1 MPSAPNSAPTAG
13 SIFLAFARIG
23 ATSFGGGLIA
33 YLQDAIVAEK
43 KWMTEEE
50 FLAALEIGQTLP
62 GGNAVNVSI
71 IAGRKLAGPVG
82 AIAAASGL
90 LLPGVVMLVVLGLL
104 YQRFHHNPDIAAGL
118 AGVAAA
124 AVGLLLQVTLK
135 IGAKQFLHLRDVA
148 FVLTTFVLV
157 AFFHASLPVILFI
170 VAPVAIALCRPP
182 KKPSHE

>member
-1 MPSAPNSAPTAG
+1 MPSAPSSAPSAA

-33 YLQDAIVAEK
+33 YLQDAIVSEK
-43 KWMTEEE
+43 KWMDEEE

-62 GGNAVNVSI
+62 GGNAVNVAI
-71 IAGRKLAGPVG
+71 ITGRKLSGPMG

-90 LLPGVVMLVVLGLL
+90 ILPGVALLVVLGLL

-135 IGAKQFLHLRDVA
+135 IGAKQFRNLRDVA
-148 FVLTTFVLV
+148 FVLVTFVLV
-157 AFFHASLPVILFI
+157 AFLHASLPVILFL

-182 KKPSHE
+182 KNPTHE